1 MKKNVIWIV
10 VGVVLVVAVIAG
22 IIVCTN
28 SKGNNPSNNG
38 PKIETAE
45 DMKAMIEAIYEK
57 SMPES
62 SGGFDTQIM
71 DVSDDYTFNRFT
83 GLKSNENVEAF
94 VLSAPFINVNP
105 YEFAVVKAKAGAD
118 IESMK
123 QEMYDNLNMDM
134 WICVS
139 AEKLYITN
147 YGDIIVVVMGRE
159 DDAKTVYNAFKEY
172 VGNSI
177 GKELEKTNTYNEE
190 VELPPEMTGDTPV
203 VDGVDTPV
211 IGGFEAPV
219 VGGIDTPSDKP
230 VTGGIQTPVI
240 TPIEIPVEISGE
252 PVVQ

>member
-10 VGVVLVVAVIAG
+10 LGVVLVVAVIAG
-22 IIVCTN
+22 IIVYTN
-28 SKGNNPSNNG
+28 SKDNNPSTNG

-45 DMKAMIEAIYEK
+45 DMKSMIEAIYEK

-71 DVSDDYTFNRFT
+71 DISDDFTFSRFT

-105 YEFAVVKAKAGAD
+105 YEFAVVKAKSGAD

-159 DDAKTVYNAFKEY
+159 DDAKLVYDAFKEY

-177 GKELEKTNTYNEE
+177 GKELEKTNTYSEDE
-190 VELPPEMTGDTPV
+190 ELPPEMKIDTPV
-203 VDGVDTPV
+203 VDG
-211 IGGFEAPV
+211 
-219 VGGIDTPSDKP
+219 IDTPISRP
-230 VTGGIQTPVI
+230 VADGIETPVV
-240 TPIEIPVEISGE
+240 TPIEMPVQTSGE
-252 PVVQ
+252 PIVVQ

>member
-1 MKKNVIWIV
+1 MKKNLVWIV
-10 VGVVLVVAVIAG
+10 LGVVLVVAG
-22 IIVCTN
+22 IVGIVAFTN
-28 SKGNNPSNNG
+28 LSNNNNPSNKG
-38 PKIETAE
+38 PKIETAK

-62 SGGFDTQIM
+62 KGEFDAQIM
-71 DVSDDYTFNRFT
+71 DISDDYTFNRFT

-94 VLSAPFINVNP
+94 VISAPFINVNP

-123 QEMYDNLNMDM
+123 QEMYDNLDMDM

-147 YGDIIVVVMGRE
+147 YGDIIVAIMGIE
-159 DDAKTVYNAFKEY
+159 DDATTVYNAFKEY

-177 GKELEKTNTYNEE
+177 GKELEKTNTYNED
-190 VELPPEMTGDTPV
+190 VELPPEMIIDTPV
-203 VDGVDTPV
+203 VNDVDTS
-211 IGGFEAPV
+211 
-219 VGGIDTPSDKP
+219 SDKP
-230 VTGGIQTPVI
+230 VMDRVQTPVVA
-240 TPIEIPVEISGE
+240 PIEMPVEISGE

>member
-10 VGVVLVVAVIAG
+10 LGVVLVVAGMVGSVAF
-22 IIVCTN
+22 TKLN
-28 SKGNNPSNNG
+28 NNNNPSNNG
-38 PKIETAE
+38 PKIETAK

-62 SGGFDTQIM
+62 KGEFDTQIM
-71 DVSDDYTFNRFT
+71 DISDDFTFNRFT

-123 QEMYDNLNMDM
+123 QEMYDNLDMDM

-147 YGDIIVVVMGRE
+147 YGNIIVAIMGVE
-159 DDAKTVYNAFKEY
+159 DDATTVYNAFKEY

-177 GKELEKTNTYNEE
+177 GKELEKTNTYNED
-190 VELPPEMTGDTPV
+190 VELPPEMLIDTPV
-203 VDGVDTPV
+203 VDGVDTP
-211 IGGFEAPV
+211 
-219 VGGIDTPSDKP
+219 SDKP
-230 VTGGIQTPVI
+230 ITDGVQTPVV
-240 TPIEIPVEISGE
+240 TPTEMPAEISGE